1 MSQPVMPQP
10 SDIWNDIIAVEIH
23 VARRTPLY
31 DYLTARRGVNDSAP
45 RAWMIRR
52 LDNGDLMA
60 RFKLVHYQRAI
71 EHIWSLTK

>member
-1 MSQPVMPQP
+1 MSKNTLPQP
-10 SDIWNDIIAVEIH
+10 SSIWRDIVAVEIH

-31 DYLTARRGVNDSAP
+31 DYLTARRDVNDSAP

-71 EHIWSLTK
+71 EYIWSHTA

>member
-1 MSQPVMPQP
+1 MPKKQKP
-10 SDIWNDIIAVEIH
+10 FQLPA
-23 VARRTPLY
+23 AAY
-31 DYLTARRGVNDSAP
+31 DTVPRDVNDSAP

-71 EHIWSLTK
+71 AYIWSHTP